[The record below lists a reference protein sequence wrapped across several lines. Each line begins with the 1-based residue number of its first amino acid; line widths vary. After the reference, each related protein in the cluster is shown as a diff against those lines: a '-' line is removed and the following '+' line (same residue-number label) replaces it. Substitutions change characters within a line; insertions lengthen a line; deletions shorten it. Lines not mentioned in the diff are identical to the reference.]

1 MKMKMKM
8 KKIFKNKQNK
18 NICVVFV
25 KIIIKK
31 IIIMKTLNSKR
42 TKKI

>member
-1 MKMKMKM
+1 MKMKM

-18 NICVVFV
+18 NIYVVFV

-31 IIIMKTLNSKR
+31 IIILKTLNSKR

>member
-1 MKMKMKM
+1 MKMKM

-18 NICVVFV
+18 NIYVVFV

>member
-1 MKMKMKM
+1 MKT

-18 NICVVFV
+18 NIYVVFV

-31 IIIMKTLNSKR
+31 IIILKTLNSKR

>member
-1 MKMKMKM
+1 MKM

-18 NICVVFV
+18 NIYVVFV

>member
-18 NICVVFV
+18 NIYVVFV

-31 IIIMKTLNSKR
+31 IIILKTLNSKR

>member
-1 MKMKMKM
+1 MKM

-18 NICVVFV
+18 NIYVVFV

-31 IIIMKTLNSKR
+31 IIILKTLNSKR